1 MGVRV
6 QLVSQVVLETRVLG
20 TRVPGLE
27 IVLANTKSLDEVV
40 TAQGPGTQ
48 GVMRRGVSVSTST
61 SCVFFYKTKFTTIQA
76 FTKQN
81 LQRFRRCACSE
92 SFWVPYQSS
101 QV

>member
-61 SCVFFYKTKFTTIQA
+61 SCVFFYKTKFTTIQ
-76 FTKQN
+76 TMCLLRVILGSLPK
-81 LQRFRRCACSE
+81 
-92 SFWVPYQSS
+92 QSS
-101 QV
+101 LGN